1 MGSWIKLDADII
13 TNAKVGQ
20 AGANGDRVYFVMLA
34 LHAKHGAN
42 GLIPAS
48 RCTPSGLRFE
58 AAAILGRLSEKA
70 VTKALQDCSAAGLI
84 DLLDDGS
91 VRLSGFDEKHM
102 PECSRCHQP
111 NPEPSHGTCPTCRA
125 AKKEARQSAAAERQ
139 GETRRAEKGMPSSAR
154 AASGH
159 ANPVLSLPDR
169 IGQEGIG
176 QERIGEDGK
185 MDGRMDG
192 GVSLRSVNQNGEGV
206 LPRSAGP
213 SSAAAIMRGIAGG
226 AP

>member
-58 AAAILGRLSEKA
+58 AAAILSRLSEKA
-70 VTKALQDCSAAGLI
+70 VTKALLDCAAAGLI
-84 DLLDDGS
+84 ELLADGS
-91 VRLSGFDEKHM
+91 VRLCGFDEKHM

-111 NPEPSHGTCPTCRA
+111 NPEPSHGTCPSCRTK
-125 AKKEARQSAAAERQ
+125 KKEDRQAAAAERH
-139 GETRRAEKGMPSSAR
+139 GRARQADEGMPFSAR
-154 AASGH
+154 AVPGQ
-159 ANPVLSLPDR
+159 ANVALVLPDR
-169 IGQEGIG
+169 TGQEGIG
-176 QERIGEDGK
+176 QERDSQIARDLAPLREERVPTPSVLDEE
-185 MDGRMDG
+185 RAA
-192 GVSLRSVNQNGEGV
+192 VARSLV
-206 LPRSAGP
+206 AG
-213 SSAAAIMRGIAGG
+213 AAAARRSRA
-226 AP
+226 